1 MEQSGGPFHKAFKE
15 GSMSMKTAMVLGALL
30 LVISGTLCIHSELPP
45 GPEPAGG
52 EPFAWRRDQLWQNL
66 EREFVRARQMPCGQ
80 LQETIDDGLQDLAAA
95 VAQLADPDHS
105 QPDHPLWQA
114 AQERMLA
121 VAPFLAACPGQLGR
135 YMETV
140 RRLESLA
147 KQQADHWPDAQ
158 NRLYRLIY
166 GGRSAVEEIML
177 QSDAAEPLSPVTH
190 VPSAAPGI
198 KYRGL
203 TLHSGDILVSR
214 GGAATSALIAR
225 GSDYPGNFSHIALLH
240 IDEQS
245 QKVSVIEALIESGVV
260 VSDMDHYLDDKKLR
274 IMVLRLRPDLPAIQN
289 KPDLAHAAARWALQM
304 AGAAPI
310 PYDFAMDYRRHE
322 KMFCSEVVYSAYEQQ
337 GLKLWKRPSRI
348 SAPGTARWLAEF
360 GVTHFTTLEPSDLEY
375 DPRLVKVAEWR
386 DPQTL
391 FKDHVDNAATDLLL
405 EDANNGAPLSF
416 NPLLLPLARVV
427 KGYSALKNRLGAGG
441 PIPQGMSTTAALRNR
456 WYTHRQETL
465 SRHIQQQAEAFQA
478 RNGYRPPY
486 WVLLE
491 LGREALDADQ
501 EGRHPS

>member
-1 MEQSGGPFHKAFKE
+1 
-15 GSMSMKTAMVLGALL
+15 MSMKTGILFAGLILL
-30 LVISGTLCIHSELPP
+30 IAGTLCIHAEPP
-45 GPEPAGG
+45 SAPEPAGG

-66 EREFVRARQMPCGQ
+66 EHEFVRARQVPCGQ
-80 LQETIDDGLQDLAAA
+80 LQETIDEGLQSLASVAA
-95 VAQLADPDHS
+95 RLADPVHP
-105 QPDHPLWQA
+105 QPDAPMWRTA
-114 AQERMLA
+114 EERMMAL
-121 VAPFLAACPGQLGR
+121 APFLAACPDQLGR

-140 RRLESLA
+140 RQLESLA

-190 VPSAAPGI
+190 VPSAAPAI
-198 KYRGL
+198 NYRGL

-260 VSDMDHYLDDKKLR
+260 VSGMDHYLADKKLR
-274 IMVLRLRPDLPAIQN
+274 IMVLRLRPDLPEIQKN
-289 KPDLAHAAARWALQM
+289 PGLTHAAARWALQTAE
-304 AGAAPI
+304 AGSI
-310 PYDFAMDYRRHE
+310 SYDFAMDYRRHD

-337 GLKLWKRPSRI
+337 GLKLWRRPSRI
-348 SAPGTARWLAEF
+348 SAPGTARWLADF

-391 FKDHVDNAATDLLL
+391 FKDHVDNATTDLLL
-405 EDANNGAPLSF
+405 ESANNGAPLSF
-416 NPLLLPLARVV
+416 NALLLPLARVV
-427 KGYSALKNRLGAGG
+427 KAYSALKNRLGANG
-441 PIPQGMSTTAALRNR
+441 PIPRGMSTTAALRNR
-456 WYTHRQETL
+456 WYTQQHETL
-465 SRHIQQQAEAFQA
+465 SRHILQQAEAFQA
-478 RNGYRPPY
+478 INGYRPPY

-491 LGREALDADQ
+491 LGRKPLDADQ
-501 EGRHPS
+501 EGRDPS